1 MKDANTAGTTAG
13 RDLRAPPH
21 IHTHPVTLTHKRSF
35 AFVHC
40 KVLSGF
46 QVICSYPYGSM
57 KVESNGN
64 RMESYARFVFN
75 WKL

>member
-1 MKDANTAGTTAG
+1 MKDATTAG

-21 IHTHPVTLTHKRSF
+21 IHTHPATLTHKRSF

-64 RMESYARFVFN
+64 RMEAMLDSFFN